1 MGSDAKRGGENR
13 PSAFEDLIM
22 KISEALSKGVVE
34 LHDVEIEADEL
45 EIILQPVVARAV
57 APAVERIERR
67 LVELAKVVFEEVRLE
82 FPGRV
87 VEVKIGAT
95 RAEGGT
101 RDKSIVLGGE
111 NLPPYFYIAGL
122 EPAPHPPVFGGD
134 VFDMKVP
141 LPKAVRD
148 VFGDALD
155 NPIEWARV
163 WINKFG
169 AEAIDLHLISTDP
182 TIKDTPPSESAKLVE
197 DILQQV
203 KVPIVVGGSGNP
215 GKDVEVFKK
224 VVDVAEGERIVLNSL
239 NLDMDL
245 KDICSYLS
253 KKDVVVI
260 DFAPMDLDKA
270 REINRKVYDW
280 IPRDRIILDLNTAGI
295 GYGVE
300 YGFTV
305 NERARL
311 AALIGDV
318 ELQHPF
324 NVGAANAWS
333 SREAWISMDPYW
345 GPREI
350 RGPLWETL
358 TCVICLLVGADYFM
372 LLHPTSMGVLKEIR
386 DHLFAQPSPS
396 IDRALEWVS
405 AKL

>member
-1 MGSDAKRGGENR
+1 MNSETGKNGGNK
-13 PSAFEDLIM
+13 PSAFEDLIA

-34 LHDVEIEADEL
+34 LHDVEIEVDEL
-45 EIILQPVVARAV
+45 EIILQPIVAKAI
-57 APAVERIERR
+57 APVTERIERR
-67 LVELAKVVFEEVRLE
+67 LVELAKVTFEEVKLE

-87 VEVKIGAT
+87 VEVRMGAT
-95 RAEGGT
+95 KAEGGT

-111 NLPPYFYIAGL
+111 NLPPYFYITGL
-122 EPAPHPPVFGGD
+122 EPAPHFHAFGGD
-134 VFDMKVP
+134 IFDMGIP
-141 LPKAVRD
+141 LTKAVRD

-163 WINKFG
+163 WVNKFG
-169 AEAIDLHLISTDP
+169 AEAIDVHLISTDP
-182 TIKDTPPSESAKLVE
+182 TIKDTPASESAKLIE
-197 DILQQV
+197 DLLQQV

-215 GKDVEVFKK
+215 KKDVEVFKK
-224 VVDVAEGERIVLNSL
+224 VVDVAEGERVVLNSL

-245 KDICSYLS
+245 KDICQYLS
-253 KKDVVVI
+253 KKDAVVI
-260 DFAPMDLDKA
+260 NFAPMDLDKA

-280 IPRDRIILDLNTAGI
+280 IPRDRIMLDLNIAGI
-295 GYGVE
+295 GYGIE

-333 SREAWISMDPYW
+333 AREAWISMDPYW

-358 TCVICLLVGADYFM
+358 TCIICLLTGADYFM
-372 LLHPTSMGVLKEIR
+372 LLHPTSMGVLKDIR
-386 DHLFAQPSPS
+386 DYLFTEPNPS
-396 IDRALEWVS
+396 IDGALEWVS

>member
-1 MGSDAKRGGENR
+1 MDSERRKDGENR
-13 PSAFEDLIM
+13 PSAFEDLIAR
-22 KISEALSKGVVE
+22 ILEALSKGIVE

-45 EIILQPVVARAV
+45 EIILQPVVARAI
-57 APAVERIERR
+57 APTIERVERK
-67 LVELAKVVFEEVRLE
+67 LVELAKVAFEEVVLE

-87 VEVKIGAT
+87 VEVRMGAT

-122 EPAPHPPVFGGD
+122 EPAPHPPAFGGD
-134 VFDMKVP
+134 IFDMRIP
-141 LPKAVRD
+141 LPKAVKD
-148 VFGDALD
+148 LFSDALD

-163 WINKFG
+163 WVNKFG
-169 AEAIDLHLISTDP
+169 AEAINIHLISTDP
-182 TIKDTPPSESAKLVE
+182 TIKDTPASESAKLVE
-197 DILQQV
+197 DLLQQV

-215 GKDVEVFKK
+215 KKDAEVFKK
-224 VVDVAEGERIVLNSL
+224 VADVAEGERIVLNSL

-245 KDICSYLS
+245 KDVCPYLS

-280 IPRDRIILDLNTAGI
+280 IPRERIMLDLNIAGI

-311 AALIGDV
+311 AALIGDA

-333 SREAWISMDPYW
+333 AREAWASMDPYW

-358 TCVICLLVGADYFM
+358 TCIICLLTGADYFM

-386 DHLFAQPSPS
+386 DYLFAKPNPL
-396 IDRALEWVS
+396 IDGALEWVS

>member
-1 MGSDAKRGGENR
+1 MNSETGKNGGNK
-13 PSAFEDLIM
+13 PSAFEDLIA

-34 LHDVEIEADEL
+34 LHDVEIEVDEL
-45 EIILQPVVARAV
+45 EIILQPIVAKAI
-57 APAVERIERR
+57 APVTERIERR
-67 LVELAKVVFEEVRLE
+67 LVELAKVTFEEVKLE

-87 VEVKIGAT
+87 VEVRMGAT

-111 NLPPYFYIAGL
+111 NLPPYFYITGL
-122 EPAPHPPVFGGD
+122 EPAPHLPAFGGD
-134 VFDMKVP
+134 IFDMRIP

-163 WINKFG
+163 WVNKFG
-169 AEAIDLHLISTDP
+169 AEAIDVHLISTDP
-182 TIKDTPPSESAKLVE
+182 TIKDTPASESAKLIE
-197 DILQQV
+197 DLLQQV

-215 GKDVEVFKK
+215 KKDVEVFKK
-224 VVDVAEGERIVLNSL
+224 VVDVAEGERVVLNSL

-245 KDICSYLS
+245 KDICQYLS
-253 KKDVVVI
+253 KKDAVVI
-260 DFAPMDLDKA
+260 NFAPMDLDKA

-280 IPRDRIILDLNTAGI
+280 IPRDRIMLDLNIAGI
-295 GYGVE
+295 GYGIE

-333 SREAWISMDPYW
+333 AREAWISMDPYW

-358 TCVICLLVGADYFM
+358 TCIICLLTGADYFM
-372 LLHPTSMGVLKEIR
+372 LLHPTSMGVLKDIR
-386 DHLFAQPSPS
+386 DYLFTEPNPS
-396 IDRALEWVS
+396 IDGALEWIS